1 MSKILCTCVN
11 DMFTGSDYNNLPLK
25 NNILKNHNTRENA
38 WISID
43 KSVYSI
49 RKDDIYLLD
58 IFKDLYG
65 KNVKDF
71 IINDMQFL
79 KKKDKILLLE
89 KLKTRKI
96 GYLID

>member
-71 IINDMQFL
+71 IMNDMQFL

>member
-11 DMFTGSDYNNLPLK
+11 DMFMGSDYNNLPLK

-71 IINDMQFL
+71 IMNDMQFL
-79 KKKDKILLLE
+79 KK
-89 KLKTRKI
+89 
-96 GYLID
+96 